1 MIRFAVAIWCLVM
14 SHAGAIACV
23 VIGDSIAKGTGRVM
37 TECTTKAQGGLTS
50 AEILGRLEQEQGP
63 AVVSAGTNDRR
74 GDLTREQTEQN
85 LRAIRAKITGPVIWI
100 LPVNRFR
107 PIVESVAASL
117 GDRTVSFVPREHN
130 VHPQSYEQLA
140 DDVRAMLRR

>member
-1 MIRFAVAIWCLVM
+1 MIRFATAICCLIM
-14 SHAGAIACV
+14 SHAGAMACV
-23 VIGDSIAKGTGRVM
+23 VIGDSIALGTGRVM

-50 AEILGRLEQEQGP
+50 AQILDRMQQEQGP

-74 GDLTREQTEQN
+74 QELTREQTEQN

-100 LPVNRFR
+100 LPVNGKR
-107 PIVESVAASL
+107 PFVEAVAATL
-117 GDRTVSFVPREHN
+117 GDRTVSFVPRPHN

-140 DDVRAMLRR
+140 DDLRALLKR